1 MSDLNDDLSP
11 LSSGID
17 SITPFP
23 QLEDDVNET
32 PPTNGDDEALHM
44 KFSPLRN
51 RTGTAHAMIHKNSL
65 SSASQSE
72 LQSQTESSEDAR
84 NPNDEQALSPSIEI
98 QEDTEDA
105 EFQSQY
111 YVENESLEHAEDISL
126 DSTGEDFNDEDE
138 LQEPS
143 SDEDG
148 DDDSQERSSNGVN
161 MHRPFMQ
168 STSSLS
174 GPNAF
179 APPFYNRPPTPL
191 PPSPSLTSL
200 LRPPFSTTTSRP
212 TTPDTSDA
220 ETPND
225 TEAAVAKSA
234 RIATTVPRASP
245 KVPTYEYYGFVLYLT
260 SSCAF
265 LMYLLWSYLPSPF
278 LHQLGIYYYPNRW
291 WSLAIPA
298 WLVMFLVYIYV
309 ALACYNTGYLT
320 LPMTSIENIVD
331 EAANIAVINGKGRR
345 RPGGSEKMKPGSATS
360 QTMSTAQNRRVHGH
374 ASSGSASGNGSLLW
388 KDVWAEST
396 DAVMDIPV
404 GGVCEVLYGRDR
416 EDDPSIEAAS
426 DQYEPVYD
434 SRRRRFQREDM
445 LHFDGSSSY
454 RPNNIAEYPSHTA
467 DAGSSW

>member
-1 MSDLNDDLSP
+1 MSRSSNGLSP
-11 LSSGID
+11 VSSGID
-17 SITPFP
+17 SISPFP
-23 QLEDDVNET
+23 LLEEDENDALETPTVNDEDDDV
-32 PPTNGDDEALHM
+32 LHM
-44 KFSPLRN
+44 KSAPLRS
-51 RTGTAHAMIHKNSL
+51 RAGTAHSTIRT
-65 SSASQSE
+65 SSSSDAVSPKTE
-72 LQSQTESSEDAR
+72 PEPESSTDAKDATAR
-84 NPNDEQALSPSIEI
+84 PVLSPSIEV
-98 QEDTEDA
+98 QEGSDA

-111 YVENESLEHAEDISL
+111 YLENEPLGDVEGEAL
-126 DSTGEDFNDEDE
+126 DSTGEEFNDEDDE
-138 LQEPS
+138 S
-143 SDEDG
+143 SDEDHADEDG
-148 DDDSQERSSNGVN
+148 NNGVN
-161 MHRPFMQ
+161 MHRRFMQ
-168 STSSLS
+168 SSSSLS

-225 TEAAVAKSA
+225 TEATVAKSA

-260 SSCAF
+260 SSLAF

-298 WLVMFLVYIYV
+298 WLVMTLVYIYV

-331 EAANIAVINGKGRR
+331 EAANIAVIDGKGRR

-360 QTMSTAQNRRVHGH
+360 QAMPAAQNRRMH
-374 ASSGSASGNGSLLW
+374 ASSSSNGGGGGILW
-388 KDVWAEST
+388 KEVWAEST

-404 GGVCEVLYGRDR
+404 GGVCEVLYGKDR
-416 EDDPSIEAAS
+416 EEDPALVQRELEEGDDQSHYS
-426 DQYEPVYD
+426 RYTRF
-434 SRRRRFQREDM
+434 RRRDISPYEDS
-445 LHFDGSSSY
+445 LRY
-454 RPNNIAEYPSHTA
+454 RAAEY
-467 DAGSSW
+467 SSLATGAVRPW

>member
-1 MSDLNDDLSP
+1 MSRMNDELSP

-17 SITPFP
+17 SVTPFP
-23 QLEDDVNET
+23 QLEDDVGLATLT
-32 PPTNGDDEALHM
+32 PNDDDEALHM
-44 KFSPLRN
+44 KATPRRN
-51 RTGTAHAMIHKNSL
+51 RAGTTHSVIRASPSPSVPKSE
-65 SSASQSE
+65 SQSPTE
-72 LQSQTESSEDAR
+72 LSDDTR
-84 NPNDEQALSPSIEI
+84 NPNAEQILSPSIEI
-98 QEDTEDA
+98 QEDSEDA

-111 YVENESLEHAEDISL
+111 YVENESLEGAEDLSL
-126 DSTGEDFNDEDE
+126 GSTGEEFNDDDDE
-138 LQEPS
+138 LQDLS

-148 DDDSQERSSNGVN
+148 DDDSHERGSHSVN

-168 STSSLS
+168 STSSLT

-260 SSCAF
+260 SSFAF

-331 EAANIAVINGKGRR
+331 EAANIAVIDGKGRR
-345 RPGGSEKMKPGSATS
+345 RLGGSEKLKPGSATS
-360 QTMSTAQNRRVHGH
+360 QTMSTAQNRRVPGL
-374 ASSGSASGNGSLLW
+374 ASSNSASGSGYLLW

-416 EDDPSIEAAS
+416 EEDPSISVHSEE
-426 DQYEPVYD
+426 YESVHD
-434 SRRRRFQREDM
+434 SWRRRFRED
-445 LHFDGSSSY
+445 LSLFDDSSRY
-454 RPNNIAEYPSHTA
+454 RAAQY
-467 DAGSSW
+467 SSPITDVGRSW